1 MRNRFQFL
9 LPVLD
14 YLGALLWTS
23 GFVLFVP
30 LVILAIYRKSEYG
43 EVNPFSFIIPAILA
57 LALGLVLKRSP
68 GFKPLDSRGAMLLC
82 VIGWIVVSAIGA
94 LPLWIA
100 GTAGYLDS
108 FFEAVSGFTTTGITM
123 LSNLDAMPRSIL
135 FWRALMQWL
144 GGLGILAFFLA
155 VASAGGSAHALFHA
169 ESHKIFSERP
179 APGLFHTLK
188 ILWSIYVLFTLL
200 ITGLLIVEGMSVFDA
215 VAQSMTAL
223 STGGYSPHD
232 QSIGYYAAHAG
243 LYPHYVLIEYTVIVA
258 MLVGGMSFLV
268 HYRVLRGQISA
279 LWDHFEIKVFWA
291 IVLGATVLVMTGCLV
306 RSGSDGAGPTFRH
319 SLFQVVSVMTTTG
332 FGTKDIGGS
341 YFPAVAKQVFLVLMV
356 VGGCVGSTAGGFKVL
371 RIGVLFE
378 MLRQQL
384 RRVIHGRSLVNPV
397 TVDGHEIDQ
406 EELRRIAALFFA
418 WMLLLFIGSGVT
430 ALLSDHGPLESASGM
445 FSALGNI
452 GPCYISTSPVNEM
465 AQLHPIIKITYIL
478 GMLAG
483 RLEILPV
490 LLLFNRR
497 TWR

>member
-94 LPLWIA
+94 LPLFIS

-123 LSNLDAMPRSIL
+123 LSNLDEMPRSIL

-155 VASAGGSAHALFHA
+155 VASAGGSAHRLFRA

-188 ILWSIYVLFTLL
+188 ILWSIYILFTLV
-200 ITGLLIVEGMSVFDA
+200 ITGLLTVEGMSVFDA
-215 VAQSMTAL
+215 VAHSMTAL

-232 QSIGYYAAHAG
+232 QSIGYYAAHAN
-243 LYPHYVLIEYTVIVA
+243 LYPHYVLIEYTVVFA
-258 MLVGGMSFLV
+258 MVLGGLNFFI
-268 HYRVLRGQISA
+268 HYRALTGGVRA
-279 LWDHFEIKVFWA
+279 LWDNSETRLFWLFLA
-291 IVLGATVLVMTGCLV
+291 GATVLVMTDCLV
-306 RSGSDGAGPTFRH
+306 RSGLGGAGTTFRH

-341 YFPAVAKQVFLVLMV
+341 YFPALAKQVFLVLMI
-356 VGGCVGSTAGGFKVL
+356 VGGCVGSTGGGVKVL
-371 RIGVLFE
+371 RIGVLLE
-378 MLRQQL
+378 MVRRQL

-397 TVDGHEIDQ
+397 TVDGQRIDQ

-452 GPCYISTSPVNEM
+452 GPCYISAGPVNEM

-490 LLLFNRR
+490 LLLFSRR